1 MNNNTVNNV
10 SLLLQALSLEILFKD
25 FNNTDLMS
33 ELQKQDTQYFEKI
46 IQNQNEI
53 LTLLRKEDNNGR
65 ESN

>member
-1 MNNNTVNNV
+1 MNNNTINNV

-25 FNNTDLMS
+25 FNNTDIMG
-33 ELQKQDTQYFEKI
+33 ELQRQDIQYFEKI

-65 ESN
+65 